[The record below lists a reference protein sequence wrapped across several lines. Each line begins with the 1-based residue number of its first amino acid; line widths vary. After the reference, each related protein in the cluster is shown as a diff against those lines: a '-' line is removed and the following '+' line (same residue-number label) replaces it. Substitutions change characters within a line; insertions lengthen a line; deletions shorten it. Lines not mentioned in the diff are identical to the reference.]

1 MITMRYFAPPP
12 ALRQHVS
19 CYYWFES
26 SLPAFADMMRAE
38 MGQIR
43 LVVEGAATS
52 RYASGQERLG
62 RCAVLQGPTTGPV
75 QYRASGPLRFFG
87 MGLLPQGWSELV
99 GVAADELADDLI
111 DLSDILPARGIAT
124 LLDQVATATD
134 DASRIA
140 AVDAM
145 LLARLSNVRSANLW
159 FTRLADDWLTGTAN
173 PNVDWLVAQSG
184 MSARSVE
191 RMARRLYGA
200 SPKFLARKYR
210 ALGAAVRLGTG
221 EAENWVGAAGDAFYD
236 QAHFIREFR
245 TFTGQTPARFLAELA
260 PITRLTLTRRRQLPG
275 LPKLTLFA

>member
-19 CYYWFES
+19 SYYWFES

-43 LVVEGAATS
+43 LVVEGAAIS
-52 RYASGQERLG
+52 RYGPGHERLG
-62 RCAVLQGPTTGPV
+62 CTAVLQGPTTAPV
-75 QYRASGPLRFFG
+75 QYSASGPLRFFG
-87 MGLLPQGWSELV
+87 IGLLPRGWAELV
-99 GVAADELADDLI
+99 GVAADELADDMI
-111 DLSDILPARGIAT
+111 DLAELLPPHCIAT

-134 DASRIA
+134 DATRLA
-140 AVDAM
+140 AVNNV
-145 LLARLSNVRSANLW
+145 LLARLNSVRRANPW
-159 FTRLADDWLTGTAN
+159 FTRLADDWLTASPN
-173 PNVDWLVAQSG
+173 PDVDWLVQQSG

-191 RMARRLYGA
+191 RLARRLYGA
-200 SPKFLARKYR
+200 PPKLLARKYR

-221 EAENWVGAAGDAFYD
+221 EAKGWADAAGDAFYD

-245 TFTGQTPARFLAELA
+245 TFTGLTPARFQAEVA
-260 PITRLTLTRRRQLPG
+260 PITRLTLTSRRLVPG

>member
-12 ALRQHVS
+12 ALRQHIS

-26 SLPAFADMMRAE
+26 RLPAFADMMRAE

-52 RYASGQERLG
+52 RYAGGHERLG
-62 RCAVLQGPTTGPV
+62 RAAVLQGPTTGPV
-75 QYRASGPLRFFG
+75 HYRATGPLCFFG
-87 MGLLPQGWSELV
+87 MGLLPRGWAELI

-111 DLSDILPARGIAT
+111 DLADILPQRSVAT
-124 LLDQVATATD
+124 LLDQVACASD
-134 DASRIA
+134 DAARLD
-140 AVDAM
+140 AVNAM
-145 LLARLSNVRSANLW
+145 LLARLDHVRGGHQW
-159 FTRLADDWLTGTAN
+159 FTRLADDWLTDSPN
-173 PNVDWLVAQSG
+173 PDVDWLVQQSG

-191 RMARRLYGA
+191 RLARRLYGA
-200 SPKFLARKYR
+200 PPKFLARKYR

-221 EAENWVGAAGDAFYD
+221 EAANWVDAAGDAFYD

-245 TFTGQTPARFLAELA
+245 TFTGSTPARFLAELP
-260 PITRLTLTRRRQLPG
+260 PITRITLTRRRQLPG

>member
-26 SLPAFADMMRAE
+26 RLPAFADMMRAE

-52 RYASGQERLG
+52 RYVDGHERLG
-62 RCAVLQGPTTGPV
+62 RTAVLQGPTTGPV
-75 QYRASGPLRFFG
+75 HYAATGTLRFFG
-87 MGLLPQGWSELV
+87 MGLLPRGWADLV
-99 GVAADELADDLI
+99 GVAADELADDLVE
-111 DLSDILPARGIAT
+111 LADIWPSRCVAT
-124 LLDQVATATD
+124 VMDQVASAAD
-134 DASRIA
+134 DATRLA
-140 AVDAM
+140 AVNAL
-145 LLARLSNVRSANLW
+145 LLARLHDVRGGHQW
-159 FTRLADDWLTGTAN
+159 FTRLADEWLTEGSN
-173 PNVDWLVAQSG
+173 PDVDRLVQQSG

-191 RMARRLYGA
+191 RLARRLYGA
-200 SPKFLARKYR
+200 PPKLLARKYR

-221 EAENWVGAAGDAFYD
+221 EAKGWADAAGDAFYD

-245 TFTGQTPARFLAELA
+245 TFTGQTPARFLAELP